1 MNESEQPLEESLP
14 EQEQPGPE
22 PAAEVTT
29 PEEAIS
35 AVDETIEKATQDAA
49 EAAAQAQETAESATE
64 AASEAQPEAATPE
77 PAAEAVQAPP
87 TQPAPA
93 RSPTITERLAE
104 ETEFDPQATNDDR
117 LMAALAYASQLI
129 IPILVPIILLVSE
142 TSKKR
147 SFQRYHAVQSLAV
160 GIALWALELAL
171 GVLSSVAAATV
182 IGILCLCFLIPAM
195 IVVWLLPLYYGILA
209 YNGKRFRI
217 PGLTQFLEDQRW
229 L

>member
-1 MNESEQPLEESLP
+1 VNESEQPLEESLP

-22 PAAEVTT
+22 PASVAGS
-29 PEEAIS
+29 PEDTIS

-49 EAAAQAQETAESATE
+49 EAATEAQKAVRAAAEATGQAQPGTAPS
-64 AASEAQPEAATPE
+64 E
-77 PAAEAVQAPP
+77 PAAETVQEPP
-87 TQPAPA
+87 IQPAPT

-104 ETEFDPQATNDDR
+104 ETEFDPAATNDDR

-147 SFQRYHAVQSLAV
+147 DFQRYHAVQSLAV
-160 GIALWALELAL
+160 GIVLWALELAL
-171 GVLSSVAAATV
+171 GVLSSIAAATV